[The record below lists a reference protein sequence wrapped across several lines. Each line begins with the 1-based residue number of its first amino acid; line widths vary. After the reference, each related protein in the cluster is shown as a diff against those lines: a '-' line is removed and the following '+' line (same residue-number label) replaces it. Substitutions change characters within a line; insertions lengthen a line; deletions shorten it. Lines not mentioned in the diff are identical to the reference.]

1 MLGQDPASG
10 GQSVADGGTGEGT
23 TVQHAEGGV
32 TQAVDALGMHI
43 RAKHAAENLTNLVER
58 ELAGEGHDALRRIS
72 LMAAEQIRSDRRTEK
87 RFGPRRTI
95 LTAAQ
100 GLRFFSESPVAL
112 PILLFQCHATAKM
125 RGCLRGGI
133 RSRSIVGIRWGMLLP
148 GMATC

>member
-1 MLGQDPASG
+1 
-10 GQSVADGGTGEGT
+10 
-23 TVQHAEGGV
+23 
-32 TQAVDALGMHI
+32 MHI

-125 RGCLRGGI
+125 RGCLRPE
-133 RSRSIVGIRWGMLLP
+133 SRLRPLMETFTAMLDAQPLFAKVF
-148 GMATC
+148 GAV

>member
-1 MLGQDPASG
+1 
-10 GQSVADGGTGEGT
+10 
-23 TVQHAEGGV
+23 
-32 TQAVDALGMHI
+32 MHI

-125 RGCLRGGI
+125 RGCL
-133 RSRSIVGIRWGMLLP
+133 SISTIGKAALVILP
-148 GMATC
+148 DVNDKFSLQMCWIFRVWCN

>member
-1 MLGQDPASG
+1 
-10 GQSVADGGTGEGT
+10 
-23 TVQHAEGGV
+23 
-32 TQAVDALGMHI
+32 MHI

-125 RGCLRGGI
+125 RGCLSWAGAVRDQPVW
-133 RSRSIVGIRWGMLLP
+133 RQFQFNAVGL
-148 GMATC
+148 

>member
-1 MLGQDPASG
+1 
-10 GQSVADGGTGEGT
+10 
-23 TVQHAEGGV
+23 
-32 TQAVDALGMHI
+32 MHI

-125 RGCLRGGI
+125 RGCLSYYRPQVPPERVLDVMPSGYNEA
-133 RSRSIVGIRWGMLLP
+133 SACEALANVAP
-148 GMATC
+148 PCAQF

>member
-1 MLGQDPASG
+1 
-10 GQSVADGGTGEGT
+10 
-23 TVQHAEGGV
+23 
-32 TQAVDALGMHI
+32 MHI

-125 RGCLRGGI
+125 RGCLSAGGGRTAQDSPRAI
-133 RSRSIVGIRWGMLLP
+133 FVGQLQMREAATAEIIAGMDQPVAARAARLLDVRAVHHAQAAP
-148 GMATC
+148 GPT

>member
-1 MLGQDPASG
+1 
-10 GQSVADGGTGEGT
+10 
-23 TVQHAEGGV
+23 
-32 TQAVDALGMHI
+32 MHI

-125 RGCLRGGI
+125 RGCLRA
-133 RSRSIVGIRWGMLLP
+133 LP
-148 GMATC
+148 GPLLRLVHGVADFETTTLSELQT

>member
-1 MLGQDPASG
+1 
-10 GQSVADGGTGEGT
+10 
-23 TVQHAEGGV
+23 
-32 TQAVDALGMHI
+32 MHI

-125 RGCLRGGI
+125 RGCL
-133 RSRSIVGIRWGMLLP
+133 SPQPPVGLAHAKARLV
-148 GMATC
+148 